1 MQYEKDEV
9 THIRFGGFGTG
20 SETWIKGAKLKPAQ
34 VKSLQQLLKDHL
46 QETGEKPSS
55 FGRRVLGD
63 SGAIPRLFE
72 GTDPRLSTMHKIL
85 KAIGV
90 KK

>member
-1 MQYEKDEV
+1 MDKPVSEGYNQEMKNTNEPKQISVPSQKEFTD
-9 THIRFGGFGTG
+9 HI
-20 SETWIKGAKLKPAQ
+20 
-34 VKSLQQLLKDHL
+34 KDHL
-46 QETGEKPSS
+46 AVTGEKPSS

>member
-1 MQYEKDEV
+1 MDKTVSEGYNQDMKDTNTSKQITVPSQKEF
-9 THIRFGGFGTG
+9 TDHI
-20 SETWIKGAKLKPAQ
+20 
-34 VKSLQQLLKDHL
+34 KDHL
-46 QETGEKPSS
+46 KETGEKPSS

-72 GTDPRLSTMHKIL
+72 GTDPRLSTMQRIL

>member
-1 MQYEKDEV
+1 MKV
-9 THIRFGGFGTG
+9 PTHKEFTKHI
-20 SETWIKGAKLKPAQ
+20 E
-34 VKSLQQLLKDHL
+34 DHL
-46 QETGEKPSS
+46 EETGEKPSS

-72 GTDPRLSTMHKIL
+72 GTDPRLSTMHRIL
-85 KAIGV
+85 KAIGM

>member
-1 MQYEKDEV
+1 MLLQTPNTDGRKKNMEV
-9 THIRFGGFGTG
+9 PTQKQFTDHI
-20 SETWIKGAKLKPAQ
+20 KK
-34 VKSLQQLLKDHL
+34 HL
-46 QETGEKPSS
+46 DETGEKPSS

-72 GTDPRLSTMHKIL
+72 GTDPRLSTMHRIL
-85 KAIGV
+85 KAIGM

>member
-1 MQYEKDEV
+1 MKIPNQKEFTD
-9 THIRFGGFGTG
+9 HI
-20 SETWIKGAKLKPAQ
+20 
-34 VKSLQQLLKDHL
+34 KDHL
-46 QETGEKPSS
+46 KVTGEKPSS

-90 KK
+90 RK

>member
-1 MQYEKDEV
+1 MEV
-9 THIRFGGFGTG
+9 PTHKEFINH
-20 SETWIKGAKLKPAQ
+20 I
-34 VKSLQQLLKDHL
+34 KDHL
-46 QETGEKPSS
+46 EETGEKPSS

-72 GTDPRLSTMHKIL
+72 GTDPRLSTVQRIL
-85 KAIGV
+85 RAIKV

>member
-1 MQYEKDEV
+1 MLTVPNNNFRKRNMEV
-9 THIRFGGFGTG
+9 PTHKQFA
-20 SETWIKGAKLKPAQ
+20 EYIKR
-34 VKSLQQLLKDHL
+34 HL
-46 QETGEKPSS
+46 DQTGEKPSS

-72 GTDPRLSTMHKIL
+72 GTDPRLSTMQRIL
-85 KAIGV
+85 KVIGV

>member
-1 MQYEKDEV
+1 MKV
-9 THIRFGGFGTG
+9 PTHKEFTDHI
-20 SETWIKGAKLKPAQ
+20 
-34 VKSLQQLLKDHL
+34 KDHL
-46 QETGEKPSS
+46 KQTGEKPSS

-72 GTDPRLSTMHKIL
+72 GTDPRLSTMQRIL

-90 KK
+90 TK

>member
-1 MQYEKDEV
+1 MDKTIVEGYNQRMKIPSQKEFTD
-9 THIRFGGFGTG
+9 H
-20 SETWIKGAKLKPAQ
+20 IKG
-34 VKSLQQLLKDHL
+34 HL